1 MRFAEWM
8 RLVEITAAS
17 NIDTSGVE
25 LKMYGTKPNR
35 KVDYLFQ
42 DPSGGPGRFRVFM
55 QEVEPE
61 RTPFNAEGVWDVA
74 FDKDGEY
81 ELRGDAG
88 SGGTAVYG
96 KVLAALKKL
105 METETVNGFRF
116 FGSHQFMDIV
126 YDRFAKEFGFVP
138 AGDGYYYTKEAAE
151 KSGQGDHFAD
161 AAMMQSRKIGD
172 IRRAKTSY
180 RALLKDSGSIVGKI
194 VGFQQDGQ
202 VYPAVVMDVKPDR
215 ADSTIDLLV
224 YKGHGMTQE
233 VPVSSNK
240 LQMIVSPRKIAPGM
254 VDELIQRVLDS
265 TEARLGSKGGV
276 APRIRRVGQALPGGV
291 RYSLSQEENPAS
303 PYYRL
308 LPQQFDGT
316 THEPGFDRAPTFS
329 EIKPPGMGTKKSPGF
344 PGLFSF
350 RRS

>member
-17 NIDTSGVE
+17 KIDTSGVD

-61 RTPFNAEGVWDVA
+61 RTPFNAEGVWEVA

-105 METETVNGFRF
+105 IETETVNGFRF
-116 FGSHQFMDIV
+116 VGAHQFMDVV
-126 YDRFAKEFGFVP
+126 YDRFAREFGFVP
-138 AGDGYYYTKEAAE
+138 AGNGFFYTKEAAE
-151 KSGQGDHFAD
+151 KSGQGAHFAD
-161 AAMMQSRKIGD
+161 AARMQSRSIGD

-180 RALLKDSGSIVGKI
+180 KALLKDSGSIVGKI
-194 VGFQQDGQ
+194 VGFKSGDAGLPEVRNL
-202 VYPAVVMDVKPDR
+202 VYPAIVMDVKPDR

-224 YKGHGMTQE
+224 YKGHGWTQE
-233 VPVSSNK
+233 VQVNSNK
-240 LQMIVSPRKIAPGM
+240 LQMMVSPRKITGGL
-254 VDELIQRVLDS
+254 VNELIQRVLDS

-329 EIKPPGMGTKKSPGF
+329 EIK
-344 PGLFSF
+344 
-350 RRS
+350 

>member
-17 NIDTSGVE
+17 KIDTTGVE
-25 LKMYGTKPNR
+25 LKVYGTKPNR
-35 KVDYLFQ
+35 MIASLFK
-42 DPSGGPGRFRVFM
+42 DPSGGPGRYKVSM
-55 QEVEPE
+55 MEVEQE
-61 RTPFNAEGVWDVA
+61 KTPFNVEGVWDVS
-74 FDKDGEY
+74 FDRDGSY

-96 KVLAALKKL
+96 KVLATLKKL
-105 METETVNGFRF
+105 MDTETVNGFRF
-116 FGSHQFMDIV
+116 VGFHQFMDVV
-126 YDRFAKEFGFVP
+126 YDRFAREFGFVP
-138 AGDGYYYTKEAAE
+138 AGNGYYYTKEAAE

-161 AAMMQSRKIGD
+161 AARMQSRRIGD
-172 IRRAKTSY
+172 IRSAKTSY
-180 RALLKDSGSIVGKI
+180 KALLKDSGGIVGKI
-194 VGFQQDGQ
+194 VGFQQGGPRNPTL
-202 VYPAVVMDVKPDR
+202 PAIVMDVK
-215 ADSTIDLLV
+215 SQGSEGMIELLV
-224 YKGHGMTQE
+224 YRGHGETYDT
-233 VPVSSNK
+233 PVTSNK

-254 VDELIQRVLDS
+254 VNELIQRVLDS

-329 EIKPPGMGTKKSPGF
+329 EIK
-344 PGLFSF
+344 
-350 RRS
+350 